1 MIEYLSGN
9 LAEVSPALAVI
20 DCQGVGYA
28 VHISLNTFGK
38 LSSGSKTKLYVH
50 AVYREDAQLLFGF
63 YTQEE
68 RFVFRMLISVSG
80 VGPNTARLILSSL
93 SASEVV
99 EAIQVGNVG
108 AFSSVKGIG
117 AKTAQRLIV
126 DLRDKAGQGAVLG
139 IPGEGSATM
148 LPEAL
153 NALMVLGYAKP
164 VAEKAVLKVMKDQ
177 PELSLE
183 NLIKQTLKIL

>member
-38 LSSGSKTKLYVH
+38 LSSGSKAKLYVH

-99 EAIQVGNVG
+99 EAIQMGNVG